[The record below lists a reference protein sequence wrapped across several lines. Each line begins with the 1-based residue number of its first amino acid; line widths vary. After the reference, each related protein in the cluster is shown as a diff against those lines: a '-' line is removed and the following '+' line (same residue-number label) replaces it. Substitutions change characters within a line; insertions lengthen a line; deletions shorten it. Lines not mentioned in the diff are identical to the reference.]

1 MDICGRS
8 DWQEAFRQ
16 KWLAEFSGK
25 DVLFLMGTIHR
36 FPHQWLIVTV
46 LYPPKPLPEAAD
58 QGKLF

>member
-16 KWLAEFSGK
+16 KWLEEFSGK
-25 DVLFLMGTIHR
+25 DVPFLMGTIHR
-36 FPHQWLIVTV
+36 FPQQWLIVSV
-46 LYPPKPLPEAAD
+46 LYPPKPLPEEAG